1 MLLKINNNS
10 ISENNLPYIIAEIG
24 SNYDQDKTKAFRMIE
39 VASKCGVNAVK
50 FQVFK
55 ANKLYKKSHP
65 MFKIFKKLELNTE
78 WLSELSNC
86 AKKNKVTFLASV
98 FDLESVDH
106 LEKINI
112 PAYKIASSEISNHE
126 LLKYVANKK
135 KTTIISTGMSDYID
149 IEYALNIFK
158 FSKNNKIA
166 LMQCSALYPC
176 SIKNANLNVISSLKS
191 KYNLVVGFS
200 DHTIDNS
207 AAPVAVGLGASIFE
221 KHFTLDKS
229 SEGPDHFYALE
240 PNELKDY
247 VNTIKNSFLLKGS
260 SEKSFLKEERKVA
273 RREGVYAK
281 KNLKKNH
288 LLKSKDY
295 YFARPAIGID
305 SKFYK
310 SLNNSKIKFNI
321 LKNQPIKWE
330 DLK

>member
-1 MLLKINNNS
+1 MLLKINNIK
-10 ISENNLPYIIAEIG
+10 ISENNTPYIIAEIG
-24 SNYDQDKTKAFRMIE
+24 SNYDQDKAKAFKMIE

-55 ANKLYKKSHP
+55 ANKLYNKSHP
-65 MFKIFKKLELNTE
+65 MFKIFKKLELNSE

-106 LEKINI
+106 LEKINV

-135 KTTIISTGMSDYID
+135 KVTIISTGMSDYID
-149 IEYALNIFK
+149 IEYALKIFK
-158 FSKNNKIA
+158 FSNNDKIA

-176 SIKNANLNVISSLKS
+176 STKNANLNVITSLKS
-191 KYNLVVGFS
+191 KYNIEIGFS

-221 KHFTLDKS
+221 KHFTLDRS

-240 PNELKDY
+240 PNQLKDY
-247 VNTIKNSFLLKGS
+247 VKTIKNSFLLKGS
-260 SEKSFLKEERKVA
+260 SEKIFLKEERKVA
-273 RREGVYAK
+273 RREGIFAK
-281 KNLKKNH
+281 KNLKKNQ
-288 LLKSKDY
+288 LLKSTDY
-295 YFARPAIGID
+295 YFSRPALGID

-310 SLNNSKIKFNI
+310 SITNSKIKVNI
-321 LKNQPIKWE
+321 LRNQPIKWK